1 MKFLVLQL
9 SKLCCFSLLGLAIL
23 AACGGPVKPAADSPS
38 EAYKRLFA
46 AVKNKDTEAVK
57 KELSKKSL
65 GLAEM
70 SAQRFNKSLAQS
82 IENGLTA
89 TTFSDTLPSLRDER
103 IKDNMGAVE
112 IWNSKDNKW
121 EDVPFIFE
129 DGAWKLAIGDG
140 FAGSW
145 QSPGPGRDRREK
157 EAANAIFN
165 NNVVIPGNTVNANRP
180 RNAK

>member
-1 MKFLVLQL
+1 M
-9 SKLCCFSLLGLAIL
+9 
-23 AACGGPVKPAADSPS
+23 DSPS
-38 EAYKRLFA
+38 EAYKRLYS
-46 AVKNKDTEAVK
+46 AVKSKDTEAIK
-57 KELSKKSL
+57 KEFSKKSI

-89 TTFSDTLPSLRDER
+89 TTFSETPPPMRDER
-103 IKDNMGAVE
+103 VKDNMGAVE
-112 IWNSKDNKW
+112 VWNSKDNKW

-145 QSPGPGRDRREK
+145 QSPGLGRDQRDK
-157 EAANAIFN
+157 QAANAIFN
-165 NNVVIPGNTVNANRP
+165 NNIVIPVDRGNANRP
-180 RNAK
+180 APSK